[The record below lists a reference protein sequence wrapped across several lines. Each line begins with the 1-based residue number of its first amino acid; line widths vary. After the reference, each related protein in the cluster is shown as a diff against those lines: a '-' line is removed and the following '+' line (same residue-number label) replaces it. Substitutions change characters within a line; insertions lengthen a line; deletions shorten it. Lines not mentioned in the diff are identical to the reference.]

1 MTSITVRIDEPTKQR
16 LSNIADDF
24 GLDIS
29 SITRAFYK
37 QIIREQRIPLNLYYE
52 EPNEKSLE
60 SLRQSEEIE
69 KKKPR
74 FNNSKELFNYL
85 GI

>member
-16 LSNIADDF
+16 LSDIADDL
-24 GLDIS
+24 GLDTS

-37 QIIREQRIPLNLYYE
+37 QIVREQRIPLNLSYE

-74 FNNSKELFNYL
+74 FNNSKELFEYL